1 VRGGTVSWM
10 PARSRLPTVLVLA
23 VLAVAGSPG
32 PARAGEITQPC
43 RTDPRAPADGE
54 LQRLAIWMSSVAYAT
69 PVGGGPTPPPRV
81 GAFDAVRADLGEQA
95 GSVGLDNARGTFY
108 VRLGPGPLDAAAAHE
123 RFVRAVEQTV
133 PAEHVAAILPRL
145 RVVEQPYAD
154 RELEA
159 LRQTLAARIKAERP
173 DVVVGMSVGCRESDD
188 VRVEIDLYDPASEEA
203 EAAVRRIA
211 AEYEGRVVVTRRP
224 YGPPTP
230 GIGPAP
236 SPAPRPAA
244 PPVDPRTPLLAP
256 MPPFAEAVAVRRRCG
271 RRPSARIA
279 LAAAWRTR
287 LRGFRVGTGPWRR
300 NAVTVNLRRTVRVE
314 VARRDGRRVVGRV
327 ARCPRR

>member
-1 VRGGTVSWM
+1 M
-10 PARSRLPTVLVLA
+10 
-23 VLAVAGSPG
+23 
-32 PARAGEITQPC
+32 
-43 RTDPRAPADGE
+43 
-54 LQRLAIWMSSVAYAT
+54 
-69 PVGGGPTPPPRV
+69 
-81 GAFDAVRADLGEQA
+81 
-95 GSVGLDNARGTFY
+95 
-108 VRLGPGPLDAAAAHE
+108 
-123 RFVRAVEQTV
+123 
-133 PAEHVAAILPRL
+133 
-145 RVVEQPYAD
+145 
-154 RELEA
+154 
-159 LRQTLAARIKAERP
+159 
-173 DVVVGMSVGCRESDD
+173 
-188 VRVEIDLYDPASEEA
+188 A

-224 YGPPTP
+224 YGPSTP
-230 GIGPAP
+230 AIGPAP
-236 SPAPRPAA
+236 SPAPRPAP

-256 MPPFAEAVAVRRRCG
+256 MPLFAEAVAVRRRCG